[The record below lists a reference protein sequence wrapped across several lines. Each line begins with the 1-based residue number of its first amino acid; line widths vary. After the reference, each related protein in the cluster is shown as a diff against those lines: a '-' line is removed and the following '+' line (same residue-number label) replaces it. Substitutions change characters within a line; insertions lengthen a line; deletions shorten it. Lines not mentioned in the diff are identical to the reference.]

1 MVRTSL
7 VIGALAIAAMAT
19 ISAPQPSGA
28 LPLRGGQTELIN
40 RPDSRHQHCWADSGH
55 GRWHSCEGGSGFN

>member
-1 MVRTSL
+1 MVRASL
-7 VIGALAIAAMAT
+7 VIGALAIAAAAA
-19 ISAPQPSGA
+19 ISVPQPSKA